1 MATAIFLGFLMLVFL
16 VSVGL
21 QLLGHH
27 VGAGWRARG
36 HDRSR

>member
-27 VGAGWRARG
+27 VGRAGAPAA
-36 HDRSR
+36 